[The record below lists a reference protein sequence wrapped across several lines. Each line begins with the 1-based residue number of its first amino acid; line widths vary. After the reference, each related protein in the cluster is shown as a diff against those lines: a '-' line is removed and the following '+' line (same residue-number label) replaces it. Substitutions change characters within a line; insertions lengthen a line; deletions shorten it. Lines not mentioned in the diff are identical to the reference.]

1 MVTMDW
7 TISSITNNVSTNDL
21 DHEGRQAVASL
32 KGNRKMTDK
41 EEPSSGIEEEFV
53 TVQFFDKD
61 TGKDF
66 DWDLELSRSDYERY
80 VMIADSLG
88 VSFEEFMID
97 AVNSA
102 SQENDVQW
110 SVPIV
115 DDEGN
120 ITLEG
125 AEIVEIPVSMGS
137 GE

>member
-1 MVTMDW
+1 
-7 TISSITNNVSTNDL
+7 
-21 DHEGRQAVASL
+21 
-32 KGNRKMTDK
+32 MTDK
-41 EEPSSGIEEEFV
+41 EESSSGIEEEVV

-102 SQENDVQW
+102 SKEDDVQW
-110 SVPIV
+110 AVPIV

-137 GE
+137 EG

>member
-1 MVTMDW
+1 M
-7 TISSITNNVSTNDL
+7 
-21 DHEGRQAVASL
+21 A
-32 KGNRKMTDK
+32 DK
-41 EEPSSGIEEEFV
+41 EGSPAEGVEEEYV

-66 DWDLELSRSDYERY
+66 DWDLELSMSDYERY
-80 VMIADSLG
+80 VAIAESLG
-88 VSFEEFMID
+88 VSFEEFMVD
-97 AVNSA
+97 AIKSA

-125 AEIVEIPVSMGS
+125 AEVVEVPTSLG
-137 GE
+137 